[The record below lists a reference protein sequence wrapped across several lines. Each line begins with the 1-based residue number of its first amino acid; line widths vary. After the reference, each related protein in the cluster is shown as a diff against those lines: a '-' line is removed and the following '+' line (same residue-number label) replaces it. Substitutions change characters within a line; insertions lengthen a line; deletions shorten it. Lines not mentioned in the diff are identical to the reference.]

1 LILAPD
7 ASVSVWLIVRYDPL
21 CYFFLVAAPSHFAHL
36 LKLSKALLIKLFD
49 KFSLLYLGNPDFCYS
64 IRFNN
69 QVLKKK
75 IQSVKTKDRACCF
88 GSKSYVQHLLLFT
101 IQIKSAKTAS
111 LLNSIALIVTSY
123 NQVELKG

>member
-1 LILAPD
+1 LAPD

-69 QVLKKK
+69 QVFKKK
-75 IQSVKTKDRACCF
+75 YKVLKPKTMPAVLDQSPMCSIYFFLPYR
-88 GSKSYVQHLLLFT
+88 
-101 IQIKSAKTAS
+101 
-111 LLNSIALIVTSY
+111 LNQPKQLAY
-123 NQVELKG
+123 